1 MRTPRRRGC
10 RRRRRRPREWT
21 PALAGCRCRACGR
34 RSSCTCCRT
43 APSAPPPVSLL
54 HVLLGCLWCTRCVLN
69 ANARLRRSRSLPQ
82 ATDSTWPTLPVR
94 LRGLPGGPPAS
105 YSYPAAKLAIL
116 DNPALFEKLDCES
129 LFFAFYYQ
137 PGSLQQARLPS
148 CARMHAAWVSRS
160 VLAC

>member
-1 MRTPRRRGC
+1 M
-10 RRRRRRPREWT
+10 
-21 PALAGCRCRACGR
+21 
-34 RSSCTCCRT
+34 
-43 APSAPPPVSLL
+43 
-54 HVLLGCLWCTRCVLN
+54 
-69 ANARLRRSRSLPQ
+69 RRSRSLPQ

-137 PGSLQQARLPS
+137 PGSLQQARVR
-148 CARMHAAWVSRS
+148 CAPKLCLHARRMVCRS
-160 VLAC
+160 VAWC